1 VHQGISFAFSSVS
14 APTEYNPVIHFYHYL
29 RGMMTNWYPS
39 ELTLKSIDDSTKLL
53 IDNFP
58 IYIDQFERA
67 FDEDKTFAGPSL
79 YFHFKCISEYK
90 NIPLKQKLNDNRF
103 FELIYATLASWG
115 MHRMGKTM
123 TKLRNFNNFKNEI
136 LEQRSLL
143 FELEDF
149 KIWEIDYQ
157 QLNQKIIEE
166 ILDSMKVT
174 KAYANL
180 VANSKVLH
188 HILPNLIPPIDRRY
202 TLAYFGINTMLP
214 SQKPA
219 SEIFTYLYPKFV
231 EISKELENHIKA
243 KVDLNSDNWNT
254 SFTKIIDN
262 GIIGSQL

>member
-1 VHQGISFAFSSVS
+1 
-14 APTEYNPVIHFYHYL
+14 
-29 RGMMTNWYPS
+29 
-39 ELTLKSIDDSTKLL
+39 
-53 IDNFP
+53 
-58 IYIDQFERA
+58 
-67 FDEDKTFAGPSL
+67 
-79 YFHFKCISEYK
+79 
-90 NIPLKQKLNDNRF
+90 
-103 FELIYATLASWG
+103 

-149 KIWEIDYQ
+149 KIWEIDYLQ
-157 QLNQKIIEE
+157 FNSNQKTIEQ

-219 SEIFTYLYPKFV
+219 SEIFKHLYPKFV
-231 EISKELENHIKA
+231 EISKELESHIKA
-243 KVDLNSDNWNT
+243 KVDPNSDNWNT

-262 GIIGSQL
+262 AIIGYQLSFNEN